1 VLAHLVGDLV
11 LDGARVRVLVRYS
24 NLREE
29 VQDGS
34 AFYFQFARQIV
45 DPNLAHFTP
54 LLFLDLKHG
63 RLTGAPGRTPL

>member
-1 VLAHLVGDLV
+1 
-11 LDGARVRVLVRYS
+11 VRVLVRYP

-34 AFYFQFARQIV
+34 AFYFQFSRQIV

-63 RLTGAPGRTPL
+63 RLIGAPGRTPL